1 MRRVTGSVAGI
12 EVPAG
17 RRGPYL
23 PGMQQRWE
31 DPAWIATAHGWIAD
45 RLAELGL
52 TRTGEIEQPH
62 VRDWATAMRVPT
74 DAGDVWFK
82 ANTEALAFEAGLV
95 SLLAERRP
103 DVVPP
108 LLAADPASGWML
120 MSDAGPTLRTV
131 EPEEAWLDVWRD
143 VLPRYAELQ
152 VALTEDVETLLALG
166 VPDLRLAT
174 LPERYERLVDQ
185 VGAERRFLDALPLVV
200 DLRDRLAAY
209 GIGETV
215 QHDDLHDGQIF
226 VRDGGFR
233 VLDWGDA
240 CVAHPFFT
248 LSVSLEGILQWGLH
262 DVEGAVDVAPYRDG
276 YLAPFAAAYP
286 GVDVVEAVEPAL
298 RLGWVCRAVNGHLL
312 GGAERTMT
320 RLRMFLDGTP

>member
-1 MRRVTGSVAGI
+1 
-12 EVPAG
+12 
-17 RRGPYL
+17 
-23 PGMQQRWE
+23 MQQRWE
-31 DPAWIATAHGWIAD
+31 DPAWVATAQGWIAD
-45 RLAELGL
+45 RLGELGL

-82 ANTEALAFEAGLV
+82 ANTEVLAFEAGLV
-95 SLLAERRP
+95 VLLAERRP

-120 MSDAGPTLRTV
+120 MADAGTMLRKV
-131 EPEEAWLDVWRD
+131 EPEERWLEAWRD
-143 VLPRYAELQ
+143 VLPRYAALQ
-152 VALTEDVETLLALG
+152 VAMTEDVETLLALG

-174 LPERYERLVDQ
+174 LPERYEQLLDE
-185 VGAERRFLDALPLVV
+185 VGAERRFRDALPYVV

-226 VRDGGFR
+226 VHDGRSR

-240 CVAHPFFT
+240 CVSHPFFT
-248 LSVSLEGILQWGLH
+248 LSVAMEGVLQWGLY

-276 YLAPFAAAYP
+276 YLEPFAAAYA
-286 GVDVVEAVEPAL
+286 GVDLTSAVEPAL

-312 GGAERTMT
+312 SGVEHTMT
-320 RLRMFLDGTP
+320 RLRMFLDGTPEG